1 MITAR
6 AKGTLLF
13 FSRPVGGGNGTR
25 FPGQSQIGDAGN
37 FYLNLPE
44 EYANVNAKIIFNQLG
59 TSTQFPRSVGFDL
72 VKSGN
77 YNKDGLK

>member
-6 AKGTLLF
+6 ARGTLLF
-13 FSRPVGGGNGTR
+13 FSRPVGGGNGTP

-44 EYANVNAKIIFNQLG
+44 EYANVNAKIIFN
-59 TSTQFPRSVGFDL
+59 
-72 VKSGN
+72 
-77 YNKDGLK
+77 

>member
-25 FPGQSQIGDAGN
+25 FPGVTN
-37 FYLNLPE
+37 
-44 EYANVNAKIIFNQLG
+44 
-59 TSTQFPRSVGFDL
+59 R
-72 VKSGN
+72 
-77 YNKDGLK
+77 